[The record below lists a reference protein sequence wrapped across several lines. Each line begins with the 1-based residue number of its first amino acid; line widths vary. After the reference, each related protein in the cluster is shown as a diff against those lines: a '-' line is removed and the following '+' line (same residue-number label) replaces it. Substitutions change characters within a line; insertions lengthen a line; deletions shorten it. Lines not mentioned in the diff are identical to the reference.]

1 MARSLARV
9 SLWLHLV
16 LLAPAI
22 FYEVQLMEIGPL
34 GAMVLYLTL
43 GHGAH
48 VHGFLVF
55 VGVQALLWAV
65 VWWLLASLLSRSTT
79 ASVAAAV
86 IVLLLA
92 LAPIHGEGG
101 HGPSRT
107 GTALEKYR
115 QSIRDT
121 R

>member
-1 MARSLARV
+1 VARSLTRF
-9 SLWLHLV
+9 SLWLHFV

-34 GAMVLYLTL
+34 GAMLLYLTA
-43 GHGAH
+43 GQGRH

-55 VGVQALLWAV
+55 VGAQALVWAV

-79 ASVAAAV
+79 LSVAAAV
-86 IVLLLA
+86 LVLLFA

-101 HGPSRT
+101 HGPSGT

-115 QSIRDT
+115 QAIRDI

>member
-1 MARSLARV
+1 
-9 SLWLHLV
+9 LV

-34 GAMVLYLTL
+34 GAMLWYLTV
-43 GHGAH
+43 GHGRH

-55 VGVQALLWAV
+55 VGIQALVWAV

-101 HGPSRT
+101 HGPSRS
-107 GTALEKYR
+107 GTAIEKYR
-115 QSIRDT
+115 QAIRDT

>member
-1 MARSLARV
+1 
-9 SLWLHLV
+9 
-16 LLAPAI
+16 
-22 FYEVQLMEIGPL
+22 MEIGPL
-34 GAMVLYLTL
+34 GAMLLYLTV
-43 GHGAH
+43 GHGRH

-55 VGVQALLWAV
+55 VGIQALVWAV

-86 IVLLLA
+86 IVLVLA

-107 GTALEKYR
+107 GSAVEKYR
-115 QSIRDT
+115 QVMRDIR
-121 R
+121 